1 MIDVKHLR
9 ELNSLEHI
17 VITAH
22 AYQRL
27 TERKRSIAD
36 IMKVIAEGEIIK
48 QYEDDKPL
56 PSCLI
61 LGLNLNQQYL
71 HVVVSVDE
79 EYIYLITAYYPTLEQ
94 WESDYK
100 TRRR

>member
-1 MIDVKHLR
+1 MIDINHLR
-9 ELNSLEHI
+9 KLNSLEHI

-27 TERKRSIAD
+27 TERNITTKD
-36 IMKVIAEGEIIK
+36 VMKVIAEGEIIK

-56 PSCLI
+56 PSCLL
-61 LGLNLNQQYL
+61 LGLSINNQYL

-79 EYIYLITAYYPTLEQ
+79 EFIYLVTAYYPSLEQ
-94 WESDYK
+94 WEEDYK